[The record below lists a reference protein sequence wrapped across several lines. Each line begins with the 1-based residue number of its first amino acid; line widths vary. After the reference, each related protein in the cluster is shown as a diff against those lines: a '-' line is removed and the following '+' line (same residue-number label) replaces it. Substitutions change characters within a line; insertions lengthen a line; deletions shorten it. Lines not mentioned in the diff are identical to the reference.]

1 MRFLSLIDG
10 GYMIALIMKVFKI
23 ISMIKSIA
31 EAREALSKAKGY
43 ILRLLGKDKD
53 DKDEDKEEETEQS

>member
-1 MRFLSLIDG
+1 
-10 GYMIALIMKVFKI
+10 MIALIMKVFKI